1 MLVLQIAVVF
11 FLFVGLLC
19 AMEISLKE
27 MILAAKGL
35 GKYIARRYAEHKRNK
50 KQSLKMQLNVIT
62 ATKKS
67 NFIVSSFNEAKNILA
82 SQRRGERMG
91 AVYVI
96 SIFSGLGGILLA
108 LLIGNIYLVPSFGIG
123 FMLVPIWI
131 IKMSRSYVRKS
142 MTEELEVALSGV
154 TTSYMRTDN
163 IVVAIEENIQSMNNP
178 VKPVFVKF
186 LNENRLINSNVV
198 YGLKKMKQG
207 INHNIFSEWCDA
219 VIQCQS
225 DRSLKVTLFPIINKF
240 SDIKSV
246 QTELDTIM
254 IEPFKEFITLTAALL
269 LIIPLLFIF
278 GKDWFDILINTEIGK
293 IILALTSAAVFVG
306 VNKAVN
312 LSEPIEYKR

>member
-1 MLVLQIAVVF
+1 MLVLQIAVVII
-11 FLFVGLLC
+11 LFVGLLC
-19 AMEISLKE
+19 AMEISFND
-27 MILAAKGL
+27 MFIAAKGL
-35 GKYIARRYAEHKRNK
+35 IKYIVISYAEHKRKK
-50 KQSLKMQLNVIT
+50 KQSLKMQLSVIT

-91 AVYVI
+91 AVYVV
-96 SIFSGLGGILLA
+96 SIFSGLAGILLA
-108 LLIGNIYLVPSFGIG
+108 IVIGNIYLIPIFAIG
-123 FMLVPIWI
+123 FMLIPIWI
-131 IKMSRSYVRKS
+131 IKMSRSYIRKS
-142 MTEELEVALSGV
+142 MTEELEIALSGV
-154 TTSYMRTDN
+154 TTSYIRTDN

-198 YGLKKMKQG
+198 YGLKKMKQS

-219 VIQCQS
+219 VIQCQN

-254 IEPFKEFITLTAALL
+254 IEPFKEFITLTVALL

-278 GKDWFDILINTEIGK
+278 GKDWFDILINTEAGK
-293 IILALTSAAVFVG
+293 IILALTSAAVFIG

>member
-1 MLVLQIAVVF
+1 MLVLQIAVVVI
-11 FLFVGLLC
+11 LFIGLLC
-19 AMEISLKE
+19 AMEISLRD
-27 MILAAKGL
+27 MTLAAKGL
-35 GKYIARRYAEHKRNK
+35 GKYIARCYAEHKRNK
-50 KQSLKMQLNVIT
+50 RQSLKMQLNVIT

-96 SIFSGLGGILLA
+96 SIFSGIGGILLA
-108 LLIGNIYLVPSFGIG
+108 LIIGNIYLIPSFAIG

-198 YGLKKMKQG
+198 YGLKKMKQS

-219 VIQCQS
+219 VIQCQN